1 MVMLVSLTLASCK
14 ASEPYLTSDYI
25 NTLVRDSGL
34 GKGEN
39 VDESI
44 ADLIAFN
51 VVDDE
56 EYPEYL
62 TYGYLALTLNNL
74 IENDDTSVKSLKKK
88 GIIKRVKSDDE
99 LVNEKDALEAIEKAV
114 SLINNKEIERKE
126 EVTYKEEYKK
136 IRVY

>member
-1 MVMLVSLTLASCK
+1 MRRILNKLIACLMVMLVSLTLASCK

-34 GKGEN
+34 GRGEN

-44 ADLIAFN
+44 TDLIAFK

-74 IENDDTSVKSLKKK
+74 IENGDTSVKALKKRLCHNK
-88 GIIKRVKSDDE
+88 WLIFDE
-99 LVNEKDALEAIEKAV
+99 K
-114 SLINNKEIERKE
+114 
-126 EVTYKEEYKK
+126 
-136 IRVY
+136 

>member
-1 MVMLVSLTLASCK
+1 MVVLVSLTLASCK

-34 GKGEN
+34 GRGEN

-44 ADLIAFN
+44 ADLIAFK

-74 IENDDTSVKSLKKK
+74 IENGDTSVKALKKK
-88 GIIKRVKSDDE
+88 GIIKRVKAKYVAYLD
-99 LVNEKDALEAIEKAV
+99 I
-114 SLINNKEIERKE
+114 
-126 EVTYKEEYKK
+126 
-136 IRVY
+136 